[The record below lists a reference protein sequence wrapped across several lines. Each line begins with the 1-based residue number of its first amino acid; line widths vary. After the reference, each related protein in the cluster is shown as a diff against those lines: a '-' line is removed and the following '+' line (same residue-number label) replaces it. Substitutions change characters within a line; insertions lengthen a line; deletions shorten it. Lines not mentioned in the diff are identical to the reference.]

1 MKLYIKAS
9 TNSDK
14 WVIVNKD
21 EKEKTYRGKKSQYNH
36 LFIGAQKTGSH
47 YYPSFTSASRNNYE
61 RAKLF
66 NSKEEAEAFVA
77 NAQKTKQLF
86 KYTPVEIIPYD
97 EAMAAIGD
105 PDEAEKAYR
114 TQQAE
119 ERKRYSESYQKRYKE
134 QHANDKVKDP
144 GKYKVW
150 FYYADSGLGGESFT
164 VDADSIDD
172 AFKKA
177 KAKALK
183 QDPYRNASGYDQ
195 RMIFNKNSI
204 RKISD

>member
-1 MKLYIKAS
+1 MKLYIKAT

-21 EKEKTYRGKKSQYNH
+21 EDQKSWGLKGRYGQ
-36 LFIGAQKTGSH
+36 LFISAQKDSRF
-47 YYPSFTSASRNNYE
+47 YYPSFTSANRNNYD

-66 NSKEEAEAFVA
+66 NSKEEAEAFVE

-86 KYTPVEIIPYD
+86 RHTPIEIMPYD

-105 PDEAEKAYR
+105 PNEAEKAYR
-114 TQQAE
+114 AQQAE
-119 ERKRYSESYQKRYKE
+119 EKKRYTESYQKRYKE
-134 QHANDKVKDP
+134 KHANDKVKDP
-144 GKYKVW
+144 GKYKVY
-150 FYYADSGLGGESFT
+150 FYYANSWLGGESFT
-164 VDADSIDD
+164 VDADSIED

-177 KAKALK
+177 KAQALR

>member
-21 EKEKTYRGKKSQYNH
+21 EKHKDWGLKSSYNE
-36 LFIGAQKTGSH
+36 LFIGAQKSDRF
-47 YYPSFTSASRNNYE
+47 YYPQFTSASRNNYG
-61 RAKLF
+61 RVKLF
-66 NSKEEAEAFVA
+66 NSKEEAKAFIE
-77 NAQKTKQLF
+77 NDKKSKDLF
-86 KYTPVEIIPYD
+86 RYTPVEILPYD

-105 PDEAEKAYR
+105 PEEAQNNYKAKQAEKKKQDAEAYR
-114 TQQAE
+114 T
-119 ERKRYSESYQKRYKE
+119 RYKK
-134 QHANDKVKDP
+134 QHANDKTKNP

-150 FYYADSGLGGESFT
+150 FYYANSWLGGESFL

-177 KAKALK
+177 KAKALQ
-183 QDPYRNASGYDQ
+183 QDPNRNTSGYDQ

>member
-9 TNSDK
+9 TGSDK
-14 WVIVNKD
+14 WVIVNRNT
-21 EKEKTYRGKKSQYNH
+21 KEKDWGLKGRYGQ
-36 LFIGAQKTGSH
+36 LFIGAQKDSRF
-47 YYPSFTSASRNNYE
+47 YYPSFTSANRNNYD

-66 NSKEEAEAFVA
+66 NSKEEAEAFVE

-86 KYTPVEIIPYD
+86 KYTPIEIIPYD

-105 PDEAEKAYR
+105 PKEAEANYR
-114 TQQAE
+114 KQQAE
-119 ERKRYSESYQKRYKE
+119 ERKRYSELYQKRYKE
-134 QHANDKVKDP
+134 KHADDKTKNP

-150 FYYADSGLGGESFT
+150 FYYANSGLGGESFL

-177 KAKALK
+177 KAKALQ
-183 QDPYRNASGYDQ
+183 QDPNRNASGYDQ
-195 RMIFNKNSI
+195 RMVFNKNSI

>member
-1 MKLYIKAS
+1 MKVYVKCS
-9 TNSDK
+9 DNSDK

-21 EKEKTYRGKKSQYNH
+21 EKHKDWGSRSSYNE
-36 LFIGAQKTGSH
+36 LFIGAQKSDRF
-47 YYPSFTSASRNNYE
+47 YYPQFTSTSRNNYD

-66 NSKEEAEAFVA
+66 NSKEEAEAFVE

-86 KYTPVEIIPYD
+86 KYTPIDIIPYD

-105 PDEAEKAYR
+105 PSENYKTYKQTQEDNRKAAAQAYR
-114 TQQAE
+114 ERNKAAE
-119 ERKRYSESYQKRYKE
+119 EKNKES
-134 QHANDKVKDP
+134 NP

-150 FYYADSGLGGESFT
+150 FYYANSWLGGESFT

-177 KAKALK
+177 KIKALE
-183 QDPYRNASGYDQ
+183 QDPNRNASGYDQ
-195 RMIFNKNSI
+195 RMIFNKKNI
-204 RKISD
+204 RKIKE